1 MGVAENES
9 ISGADLWWMVCK
21 PALAGLLDHAGT
33 YTAQEKEQQL
43 AFFKKHV
50 APWLGS
56 QPLSDESCAV
66 NPIDAISPLEA
77 SLNLRST
84 GKPIVRYQFE
94 PLRATRE
101 GHDVLENRFG
111 LDSVKKLLL
120 EIEPEIQH
128 VDLGWAE
135 QFCQALFPS
144 SMEEMKR
151 VLERSRTEL
160 PAPLDHALT
169 FNMALDLK
177 GGGRH
182 LKVYMFPM
190 AKNLATGRERDARD
204 AGLDAVRG
212 LKPYGDRLTPAVDFL
227 DDYWDRC
234 PDKLTLDMIGLD
246 CIDPSNARIKI
257 YAHLSERNSWQVV
270 RDIVTFGGKA
280 TDPERLQSLDILHS
294 IWDLLRNEHDGG
306 RDDFDKPLRH
316 PSSFLGS
323 VMFSF
328 EIIPGRHV
336 PEVKVYLPMWQYAPS
351 DGHIAKNLVMVFN
364 KLGWNQA
371 AKDYTSSLRR
381 TFPGADLDSSSSVVH
396 SNVSFAFSAK
406 TGPYMSVYYAVS
418 GKATRGHEKADSG
431 TA

>member
-1 MGVAENES
+1 M
-9 ISGADLWWMVCK
+9 
-21 PALAGLLDHAGT
+21 
-33 YTAQEKEQQL
+33 
-43 AFFKKHV
+43 
-50 APWLGS
+50 
-56 QPLSDESCAV
+56 
-66 NPIDAISPLEA
+66 
-77 SLNLRST
+77 
-84 GKPIVRYQFE
+84 
-94 PLRATRE
+94 RATRE
-101 GHDVLENRFG
+101 GHDVLENKFG
-111 LDSVKKLLL
+111 LDSVKKLLS

-169 FNMALDLK
+169 FNMALDLN

-227 DDYWDRC
+227 DHYWDRC

-270 RDIVTFGGKA
+270 RDIVTFGGKVSWRIHSLSVERTTELRVK
-280 TDPERLQSLDILHS
+280 TDGERNKKKRQAIPNGCKAWIYCILY
-294 IWDLLRNEHDGG
+294 G
-306 RDDFDKPLRH
+306 
-316 PSSFLGS
+316 
-323 VMFSF
+323 
-328 EIIPGRHV
+328 
-336 PEVKVYLPMWQYAPS
+336 
-351 DGHIAKNLVMVFN
+351 
-364 KLGWNQA
+364 
-371 AKDYTSSLRR
+371 TSSGTSTTAAEMISTSPCAIHPLFWEASCSALR
-381 TFPGADLDSSSSVVH
+381 
-396 SNVSFAFSAK
+396 
-406 TGPYMSVYYAVS
+406 
-418 GKATRGHEKADSG
+418 
-431 TA
+431 

>member
-9 ISGADLWWMVCK
+9 VSGADLWLMVCK

-56 QPLSDESCAV
+56 QPLSDGSCAV

-101 GHDVLENRFG
+101 GHDVLENKFG
-111 LDSVKKLLL
+111 LDSVKKLLS
-120 EIEPEIQH
+120 EIEPEIQD

-212 LKPYGDRLTPAVDFL
+212 LKPYGDRLAPCGRL
-227 DDYWDRC
+227 PRR
-234 PDKLTLDMIGLD
+234 LLGQ
-246 CIDPSNARIKI
+246 I

-280 TDPERLQSLDILHS
+280 TDPERLQSLDVLHS

-351 DGHIAKNLVMVFN
+351 DGHIAKNLVTVFN

-371 AKDYTSSLRR
+371 AKDYMSSLRR

-418 GKATRGHEKADSG
+418 GKATRRHDKADSG